1 MSKKIFPKIY
11 SRKIIASGKYSLS
24 VTLPIAFLE
33 ELGWKKG
40 QEINIKIKKRRKQLV
55 LEK

>member
-1 MSKKIFPKIY
+1 MSKKTFPKIY

-24 VTLPIAFLE
+24 VTLPIAFLK